1 MTRKITL
8 LLLIII
14 SLSLSFSCQSS
25 SEIEVFDYDVFSD
38 VSLTFAKT
46 ESEFLYVSGNNIA
59 IADYDYQENTLV
71 INKEYLAYLSPN
83 IYNFKVYFVDEII
96 EFEIEV
102 VDRNQKYRVMNGD
115 FETGNL
121 FGWSSETIFKGE
133 NSLQVFTDA
142 DVVSTTDLLGRNING
157 NSYVLGF
164 NQEFVSKAL
173 HEEKMGYLKSNSF
186 TLGGTGLISFSLAG
200 GGNPNICYISVKKVS
215 DNQEIARLGNSRF
228 DIEQITFLEDLYF
241 FELNNYY
248 LDLSDYLGESLY
260 IEIHDLGGLANDFL
274 IIDNIITF
282 HETEVETGYQAINI
296 LAEITQ
302 NYLPNQLINGDFSF
316 GLDYYFIS
324 NPYESIPNTFWVD
337 GNVLKSNLEGDDGIG
352 LIKSSLFRLNGSG
365 VISMELAAA
374 QGERYDKNTYI
385 SIRLFSTNEEI
396 YRFANDRHNGIE
408 FIKYYLDLSDYLDEV
423 MYIEIVDNGLGSYS
437 TIFVRDIITYYPDE
451 PDYDYSLVA
460 RNLNY

>member
-25 SEIEVFDYDVFSD
+25 SEIEVFDYDIFSD

-83 IYNFKVYFVDEII
+83 IYNFKVYFVDEVID
-96 EFEIEV
+96 FSIEV
-102 VDRNQKYRVMNGD
+102 LERNQKYRIINGD
-115 FETGNL
+115 FESGDL
-121 FGWSSETIFKGE
+121 FGWESSTVFKGE
-133 NSLQVFTDA
+133 NNLQAFLDSNVI
-142 DVVSTTDLLGRNING
+142 STTNILGRNITDN
-157 NSYVLGF
+157 NYVLGYD
-164 NQEFVSKAL
+164 QEMISKDL
-173 HEEKMGYLKSNSF
+173 FEEKMGYLKSSNF
-186 TLGGTGLISFSLAG
+186 TLGGSGFISFSLAG
-200 GGNPNICYISVKKVS
+200 GANPNICYLSIKKVN
-215 DNQEIARLGNSRF
+215 DNQEIARVGNSRF
-228 DIEQITFLEDLYF
+228 DDSQITMVEDSYF
-241 FELNNYY
+241 FEFNNYF
-248 LDLSDYLGESLY
+248 LDLSLYLGEDLY
-260 IEIHDLGGLANDFL
+260 IEIHDLGGLVNDFL
-274 IIDNIITF
+274 LVDNINTY
-282 HETEVETGYQAINI
+282 HETELNTGYQANDI
-296 LAEITQ
+296 LAVITQ
-302 NYLPNQLINGDFSF
+302 NFIPNQLINGNFAL
-316 GLDYYFIS
+316 GLDYYFVS

-337 GNVLKSNLEGDDGIG
+337 GNILKSNLEGDDGIG

-437 TIFVRDIITYYPDE
+437 TIFVRDIITYYPEE